1 MRITGPVAFLCAV
14 SGFSC
19 VAIGAFGAH
28 AIEDPAAR
36 ALISTGEQW
45 QIMHTMASLAALT
58 YRSWG
63 AKIARFVPF
72 FFLTGI
78 VLFSGSLYAMGLGAP
93 RWLGMITPVGG
104 VLFLVG
110 WAIMAWA
117 AWRFLMS
124 RDPAPEMRNDD

>member
-1 MRITGPVAFLCAV
+1 MRITGPVAFLCAI

-28 AIEDPAAR
+28 MIKDPAAR

-58 YRSWG
+58 YRNWG
-63 AKIARFVPF
+63 GRIARFVPF
-72 FFLTGI
+72 FFLVGI

-93 RWLGMITPVGG
+93 RWLGMVTPIGG
-104 VLFLVG
+104 VFFLIG
-110 WAIMAWA
+110 WALMAWA
-117 AWRFLMS
+117 AWPFVASMGSKTERH
-124 RDPAPEMRNDD
+124 DDD